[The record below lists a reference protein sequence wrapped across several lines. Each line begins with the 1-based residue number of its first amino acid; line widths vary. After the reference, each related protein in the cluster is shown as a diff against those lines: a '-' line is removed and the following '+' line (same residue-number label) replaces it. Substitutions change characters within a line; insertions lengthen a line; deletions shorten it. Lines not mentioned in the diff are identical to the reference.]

1 MTAKLYFEGGGGGV
15 PSIVGDQSIESMTAK
30 PFGQVHSNITA
41 TAAKEISIKS
51 IND

>member
-1 MTAKLYFEGGGGGV
+1 MTAKLYFEGGGGGGKRK
-15 PSIVGDQSIESMTAK
+15 GDQSIESMTAK